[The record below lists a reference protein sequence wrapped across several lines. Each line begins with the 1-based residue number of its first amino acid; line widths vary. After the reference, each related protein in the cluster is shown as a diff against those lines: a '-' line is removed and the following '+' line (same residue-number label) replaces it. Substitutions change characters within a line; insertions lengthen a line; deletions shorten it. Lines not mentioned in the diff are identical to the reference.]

1 METKI
6 IMGLSAVAVVASMI
20 LIQTDRRKLGGLI
33 LGLTVA
39 VALPFIGWPS
49 LMGLR
54 KGLGIF
60 RRVPVEVLWRG
71 LFEASVPLGLLV
83 GLAAAFRKAGP
94 GGRSRQWDAPRSAG
108 NTDKPLGKILEGE
121 PAHEGTLLGTANG
134 FTKVFVTDR
143 ERESHMQI
151 VGPTRSGKS
160 QLLFGL
166 SGQDMKRGMP
176 VFFMEAKGD
185 SSDFDQFLKLANL
198 AGRPFDVRYFNPQD
212 SRSMTFNPIRR
223 LPGQDTTAVANQLAR
238 AIGREPT
245 SSGEGQ
251 DYYRSLD
258 YARML
263 NMIEVF
269 CATGLEFTFKDCL
282 AYFSSDKARKKA
294 FDLCKDPRKVEAAQE
309 DFKKGTDTSALT
321 SAIRPW
327 TTGELGRLLNDY
339 SPQIRLE
346 EIFKYDQLAYFA
358 VPVGHLQVLANP
370 LGRMLISGLLSVA
383 ASRQK
388 MYPKPKPASVILD
401 EFAEFATPVFAS
413 FIATVG
419 SARFWTVLSHQDL
432 GQLKRIEGMSP
443 EAFHSAVFANTS
455 GCKVCFR
462 TPAPEDA
469 EFWSATLGTYKTFKD
484 TEQIQRGMLGMAMK
498 TGQVSRRE
506 VEEFKVHPNLLKSL
520 IPGTALIY
528 SAGRFECLARTAS
541 VARLLEP
548 IETPKLEAP
557 KVKAGIGL
565 ELERELKGPGRFDN
579 DGRLR

>member
-6 IMGLSAVAVVASMI
+6 AM
-20 LIQTDRRKLGGLI
+20 LICTAGIIGCSVLLHFEYRKLAGLA
-33 LGLTVA
+33 LGLA
-39 VALPFIGWPS
+39 VALSLPLIGLPV
-49 LMGLR
+49 LLTLR
-54 KGLGIF
+54 KTLGIF
-60 RRVPVEVLWRG
+60 RHVAVADLRRTTNEISIGLG
-71 LFEASVPLGLLV
+71 LFIGLGLAL
-83 GLAAAFRKAGP
+83 RKAGS
-94 GGRSRQWDAPRSAG
+94 GSRKSQWDAPRHAG
-108 NTDKPLGKILEGE
+108 STDKPLGRILEGKSSDN
-121 PAHEGTLLGTANG
+121 GTFLGTANG
-134 FTKVFVTDR
+134 WTHVFVTDK

-160 QLLFGL
+160 QLLFAL

-198 AGRPFDVRYFNPQD
+198 AGRIADVRYFNSQD
-212 SRSMTFNPIRR
+212 PRSMTLNPIRR

-269 CATGLEFTFKDCL
+269 CATDLEFTFKDCL
-282 AYFSSDKARKKA
+282 AYFISDKARSKA
-294 FDLCKDPRKVEAAQE
+294 FDLCNELRKVEAAQE
-309 DFKKGTDTSALT
+309 DFKKGTDTTALT

-346 EIFKYDQLAYFA
+346 EIFERGQLAYFA
-358 VPVGHLQVLANP
+358 VPIGHLQVLANP

-383 ASRQK
+383 ADRQK
-388 MYPKPKPASVILD
+388 QYPKPKPASVVLD
-401 EFAEFATPVFAS
+401 EFAEFATPVFSS

-432 GQLKRIEGMSP
+432 GQLKKIEGMSA
-443 EAFHSAVFANTS
+443 EAFQSAVFANTS

-469 EFWSATLGTYKTFKD
+469 EFWSATLGTYTTFKD
-484 TEQIQRGMLGMAMK
+484 TEQVQRGMLGTMR

-506 VEEFKVHPNLLKSL
+506 AEEFKVHPNLLKNL
-520 IPGTALIY
+520 QPGTALIY
-528 SAGRFECLARTAS
+528 SAGRLECLARTAS

-548 IETPKLEAP
+548 IKTPSLEAP
-557 KVKAGIGL
+557 IVPQGKGL
-565 ELERELKGPGRFDN
+565 ELESELKGPGRFDN

>member
-6 IMGLSAVAVVASMI
+6 AMLICLAGVVGCSI
-20 LIQTDRRKLGGLI
+20 LLHFERRKLAGLA
-33 LGLTVA
+33 LGLA
-39 VALPFIGWPS
+39 VALSLPLIGLPT
-49 LMGLR
+49 LLKLR
-54 KGLGIF
+54 KDLGIC
-60 RRVPVEVLWRG
+60 RHVPVADLRRTTNG
-71 LFEASVPLGLLV
+71 ASAGLGLLI
-83 GLAAAFRKAGP
+83 GLGLAFRKAGP
-94 GGRSRQWDAPRSAG
+94 GSRKRQWDAPRHAG
-108 NTDKPLGKILEGE
+108 STDKPLGRILEGE
-121 PAHEGTLLGTANG
+121 PSAHGTFLGTANG
-134 FTKVFVTDR
+134 WTNVFVTDK

-185 SSDFDQFLKLANL
+185 SSDFDQFLKLATL
-198 AGRPFDVRYFNPQD
+198 AGRAADVRYFNPQD
-212 SRSMTFNPIRR
+212 ARSMTFNPIRR

-251 DYYRSLD
+251 DYYRSID

-282 AYFSSDKARKKA
+282 AYFSSEKARKKA
-294 FDLCKDPRKVEAAQE
+294 FDLCKDPRKVDAAAE
-309 DFKKGTDTSALT
+309 DFKKGSDTSALT

-327 TTGELGRLLNDY
+327 TTGDLGRLLNDY
-339 SPQIRLE
+339 SPEIHLE
-346 EIFKYDQLAYFA
+346 EIFERDQLAYFA
-358 VPVGHLQVLANP
+358 VPIGHLQVLANP

-383 ASRQK
+383 AARQK
-388 MYPKPKPASVILD
+388 QYPKPKPASVVLD
-401 EFAEFATPVFAS
+401 EFAEFATPVFSS

-469 EFWSATLGTYKTFKD
+469 EFWSATLGTYTTFKD
-484 TEQIQRGMLGMAMK
+484 TEQVQRGMLGSMR

-506 VEEFKVHPNLLKSL
+506 VEEFKVHPNLLKNL
-520 IPGTALIY
+520 KPGTALIY
-528 SAGRFECLARTAS
+528 SAGRLECLAKTAS

-548 IETPKLEAP
+548 IETPMLEAFP
-557 KVKAGIGL
+557 IEKGKGL
-565 ELERELKGPGRFDN
+565 ELESELKGSGRFDN